1 MTDKKEMSAAE
12 RGALANIPAS
22 ALADMVKV
30 GSADPMADRAAYA
43 IATGGP
49 CGMIPADYSR
59 QATSNR
65 PNPPASATPGWQ
77 AEIPLQPQPGID
89 LIDRMV
95 ENATARERAQAQ
107 QPDMWQV
114 AAMMMQSMVQQNQIL
129 LQIVSKLQDQAA
141 EKAEAKDSGAD
152 TTAAT
157 DKPKAK
163 GKS

>member
-1 MTDKKEMSAAE
+1 MTDIKKEMSSAE
-12 RGALANIPAS
+12 REALANIPAS

-49 CGMIPADYSR
+49 CGKIPADYSR
-59 QATSNR
+59 QATSR

-107 QPDMWQV
+107 QPADLER
-114 AAMMMQSMVQQNQIL
+114 MMTVMAGMLHMQSQTLQALAAVIL
-129 LQIVSKLQDQAA
+129 RDDQSRP
-141 EKAEAKDSGAD
+141 KPKPKRAKDDRA
-152 TTAAT
+152 
-157 DKPKAK
+157 P
-163 GKS
+163 